1 MGRYSNYQ
9 YALILSLA
17 GYGLPMLLVSLTKL
31 LSASWCS
38 LPKVL
43 GKDAL
48 CVYKSMPSEKTIK
61 YIYSNNIYIYIYT
74 KVIFIFIYIHF
85 INLFFMFVLLYIYIL
100 SIYFYVCTF
109 VFMSL
114 WHHNLINLKSKVFIP
129 NRFLWTFLYLKIKLD
144 YHFHL

>member
-1 MGRYSNYQ
+1 M
-9 YALILSLA
+9 
-17 GYGLPMLLVSLTKL
+17 V
-31 LSASWCS
+31 LSAQS
-38 LPKVL
+38 V
-43 GKDAL
+43 GQRRTL
-48 CVYKSMPSEKTIK
+48 CIQKYAQWENKKK
-61 YIYSNNIYIYIYT
+61 YIESNNIYIYIYT

-129 NRFLWTFLYLKIKLD
+129 NRFLWTFLYLKIKIRLPFSPIQIQEKD
-144 YHFHL
+144 VFFDFFTWKFLHLF

>member
-17 GYGLPMLLVSLTKL
+17 GYGLPMLLVSLYLFYNKRNR
-31 LSASWCS
+31 S
-38 LPKVL
+38 VL
-43 GKDAL
+43 
-48 CVYKSMPSEKTIK
+48 TIGG
-61 YIYSNNIYIYIYT
+61 
-74 KVIFIFIYIHF
+74 IFIYIHF

-129 NRFLWTFLYLKIKLD
+129 NRFLWTFLYLKIKIRLPFSPIEIQEKD
-144 YHFHL
+144 DFFDFFTWKFLHLF